1 MSNSVFRP
9 RRRPMLRLVVT
20 LVISASLIFAG
31 GMVVWLRVNVVPPD
45 CSDPAT
51 LALVRQSLVGHFKVP
66 PSVTIEGIE
75 THAGGYVAFRFACE
89 ADLHNIDPNDLPP
102 GTPIPG
108 SVYYISRLTP
118 DHQRHEVEVSIYPLL
133 KLEKVQ

>member
-1 MSNSVFRP
+1 
-9 RRRPMLRLVVT
+9 MLRLAVG
-20 LVISASLIFAG
+20 LVISAALIFAG

-51 LALVRQSLVGHFKVP
+51 LALVRQSLVDHFKVP
-66 PSVTIEGIE
+66 ASVTIEDIE

-89 ADLHNIDPNDLPP
+89 ADLHNINPNDLAP
-102 GTPIPG
+102 GTVIPG
-108 SVYYISRLTP
+108 SVYYISRLSP
-118 DHQRHEVEVSIYPLL
+118 DHRRHEVEVSLYPLL